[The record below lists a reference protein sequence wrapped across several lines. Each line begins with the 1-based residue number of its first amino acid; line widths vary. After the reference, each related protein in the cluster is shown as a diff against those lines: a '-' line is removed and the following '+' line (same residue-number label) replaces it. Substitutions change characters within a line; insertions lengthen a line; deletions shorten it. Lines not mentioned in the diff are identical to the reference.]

1 MKKMILEKIIWIIK
15 VWHVFVS
22 GLDSFAVASSV
33 SAILSFIA
41 LAVNNFVIAT
51 LLTIIGYVFFLA
63 GIVSQKNIVQRKD
76 RKKS

>member
-1 MKKMILEKIIWIIK
+1 MKRMILEKIIWIVK
-15 VWHVFVS
+15 AWSVFVS

-33 SAILSFIA
+33 SAILAFIA

-63 GIVSQKNIVQRKD
+63 GIFSQRNVLQRKD